1 MFWLFN
7 EVNTFLLCGQMM
19 TISPPGKF
27 IISFFFTI
35 CFITADSEISAQP
48 YVFDDILFGVAY
60 YHEYMPY
67 ERLDEDVILMKE
79 AGINYVRLGESTWQ
93 LWEPR
98 DGEFDFAW
106 MDRVVAAM
114 HKAGI
119 KVIMGTPT
127 YSVPAWLYHKHPG
140 ITAMQSDGQR
150 LKYGIRQNADLTN
163 AVYLYYSQRVIKRIV
178 EHYKE
183 NPAVIGYQID
193 NETHSK
199 WPDDK
204 DNHIKYIEYLKGKF
218 HSVDTINKV
227 WGFNYWGQAIN
238 DWNELHPASG
248 FNHPGYRLEW
258 ARYQRAAV
266 TDFLL
271 WQASIVRKYKGASQ
285 FVMHD
290 FAGALRSDIDQ
301 KAISE
306 TLDYAGVNIYHYD
319 QDKSDGL
326 RIAMQGDFTRSL
338 KMKNYI
344 VPETNAASIGWNSK
358 EQFPPYDGQLR
369 LNYYAHI
376 GSGANLISY
385 WHWHSLHNG
394 IEQYWR
400 GVLPHDL
407 KPGRIYKEVS
417 TIGHEREKLGKKL
430 VNIKKNNKVAIL
442 FSEDSDVALS
452 LQRFD
457 NNFKG
462 PETGPW
468 DADGAYQKI
477 LTRFYK
483 TLYDLN
489 VEADF
494 VFDNTED
501 LSQYQV
507 LIVPS
512 LYIASDGML
521 SRLSA
526 FVKNGGHLIVTM
538 KSGFCNEHSAV
549 RHATMPA
556 GLTDVG
562 GFTYQ
567 EFSTLRSPVPLK
579 GDPFHTKD
587 QNYTE
592 QWVEFLQ
599 PTTARPLA
607 FYDHP
612 VYDIYPA
619 IVQNHS
625 GKGMMTY
632 MGTIPSE
639 SIMKNIV
646 MTALAE
652 RNILGVDYLLPAS
665 IKVKHGVS
673 NSGKNLH
680 FYYNFSST
688 EKTFPYT
695 YRDGVNLLTNVPLRR
710 GKDLTL
716 KAWDVAVIETLIY

>member
-1 MFWLFN
+1 
-7 EVNTFLLCGQMM
+7 MM

-67 ERLDEDVILMKE
+67 ERLDEDVRLMKE

-98 DGEFDFAW
+98 DGEFEFAW

-483 TLYDLN
+483 ALYDLN

-607 FYDHP
+607 FYNHP

-695 YRDGVNLLTNVPLRR
+695 YRDGVNLLTNVPLGR

>member
-7 EVNTFLLCGQMM
+7 EVNTFLLCDLMM
-19 TISPPGKF
+19 TISPPEKF
-27 IISFFFTI
+27 IISFFFTV

-67 ERLDEDVILMKE
+67 ERLDEDVRLMKE

-98 DGEFDFAW
+98 DGEFEFAW

-127 YSVPAWLYHKHPG
+127 YSVPAWLYHKHPE

-301 KAISE
+301 KVISA
-306 TLDYAGVNIYHYD
+306 TLDFAGVNIYHYD

-338 KMKNYI
+338 KMKNYF

-457 NNFKG
+457 NNFNG

-695 YRDGVNLLTNVPLRR
+695 YRDGVNLLTNVPLGR